1 MTKAHWKIFIYG
13 SLLFAVSWLITSA
26 VLHQPAEESEISVP
40 TKGFYAPNF
49 TLDQL
54 DDTSFTLS
62 EHLGKPILLTLWASW
77 CSPCKAEM
85 PTFNQVYQE
94 MGPEN
99 VLVIGVNVTSQDDP
113 VKMKQFVEQNGLEFP
128 ILLDTQGHVA
138 DLYRL
143 RGLPMTY
150 FIDAQGKIT
159 EVIVGGPLSAGTV
172 RSIFNE
178 LLQEK

>member
-1 MTKAHWKIFIYG
+1 MKKTHWKIIIYS
-13 SLLFAVSWLITSA
+13 SLLFAAGWLATSA
-26 VLHQPAEESEISVP
+26 VLHQPADEAEISMP
-40 TKGFYAPNF
+40 AKGFYAPDF
-49 TLDQL
+49 TLNQMDG
-54 DDTSFTLS
+54 TTFTLS

-94 MGPEN
+94 MGAEN

-113 VKMKQFVEQNGLEFP
+113 AKVKQFVDQNGLVYP
-128 ILLDTQGHVA
+128 ILLDEQGEVA

-150 FIDAQGKIT
+150 FIDPQGKIT
-159 EVIVGGPLSAGTV
+159 DVMVGGPLSAGTV

-178 LLQEK
+178 FLQEN